1 MCRKAWRMATF
12 RVFLK
17 VGLTEFME
25 RRWPPGRELME
36 GGVNPRSCLIATRG
50 ISTESILEIFFKS
63 PEIRSV
69 ITLVSSSKCNETY
82 RLKRRIINK
91 LKVNKF
97 QTSKGQA
104 KMPICPLFC
113 IKWKLRNQTAQR
125 VRLGVHVSWAL
136 ISWKAVEWIRRKIVR
151 IYDVLFTVNVYVSE

>member
-1 MCRKAWRMATF
+1 MATG
-12 RVFLK
+12 K
-17 VGLTEFME
+17 GIDGGGK
-25 RRWPPGRELME
+25 PPKLSYCHSWYLHKIDSR
-36 GGVNPRSCLIATRG
+36 N
-50 ISTESILEIFFKS
+50 FFKS

-113 IKWKLRNQTAQR
+113 IKWKLRNQTAQL
-125 VRLGVHVSWAL
+125 VLLGVHVSWAL